1 LKAALSLPPPSIGV
15 VAHFFTLA
23 SLLVGAVVVGFVA
36 LLALDAEVVGLV
48 VVLAVESAT
57 GFVV

>member
-1 LKAALSLPPPSIGV
+1 MGV

-23 SLLVGAVVVGFVA
+23 SLLVGAAVVGFVA
-36 LLALDAEVVGLV
+36 LLALEAVSAVGLV
-48 VVLAVESAT
+48 VVLVDESAT